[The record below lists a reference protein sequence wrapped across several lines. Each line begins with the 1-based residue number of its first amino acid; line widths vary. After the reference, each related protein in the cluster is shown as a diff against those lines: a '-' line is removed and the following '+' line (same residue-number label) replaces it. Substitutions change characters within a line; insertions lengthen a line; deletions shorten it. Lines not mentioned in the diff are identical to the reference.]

1 MHSLGILSYLL
12 SNEASATWL
21 FESIRFDKLID
32 TLCLRNSNSQISAI
46 GVTDEYLVSLL
57 LFCQHNNKLK

>member
-32 TLCLRNSNSQISAI
+32 TLCPRNSNSQISAI

-57 LFCQHNNKLK
+57 FCQHNNNKLK